1 MISSMRLDQ
10 LRRVEWIVAVLL
22 SLMVL
27 FLIAVRVN
35 HAGALWRDECAVVQ
49 LARMPDV
56 SDITR
61 NFQHEAFPVPFPI
74 LIRGYTNL
82 FSASDTSLR
91 VFGAAVGLALLCALW
106 LSARYAGDGLPIV
119 SLSLLGLNTTFLIWG
134 LTIRGYGL
142 GSIFAIL
149 TFGLFAALL
158 GKPSSATVVAAVLLA
173 IAAVQCLV
181 HNLVLVF
188 ALAMSAT
195 VICLL
200 RRDARSMALFLAILA
215 LCALSFLPYLNAY
228 TSGSPWSIVAES
240 PLTFRSLSQ
249 QFILATGDPSSAF
262 ASCWAIAFLVLLS
275 ATTLRLYHL
284 RRRPPTSEWDLLL
297 YLLLVPLIA
306 AVGYYLFLHLLNY
319 LARPWYFLAL
329 LSILAVSLDG
339 LASSRLTVKWIRVSR
354 LLVALAALAVLPFYV
369 WPKIIERQSN
379 IDVVAKKVT
388 ELAKPADLIVVAPWQ
403 YGISFNRYYRG
414 ATPWITLPKI
424 ADLRVHRYDLFREKM
439 VSPHPIDDVLEEVR
453 RALAAGNRVW
463 FVGGLTQLQENA
475 VPRFLSPA
483 PDPTSGWD
491 NRAYNRSWLDQLS
504 AFVRAHGE
512 RGHTVPL
519 PSASPVNELEN
530 VPLMV
535 VEGWQ

>member
-1 MISSMRLDQ
+1 MISSTGLDQ

-27 FLIAVRVN
+27 FFIAVRVN

-61 NFQHEAFPVPFPI
+61 NFQHEAFPIPFPI

-82 FSASDTSLR
+82 FGDTDSSLR
-91 VFGAAVGLALLCALW
+91 VFGAGVGSALVCALW
-106 LSARYAGDGLPIV
+106 LSARCAGDGLPII

-142 GSIFAIL
+142 GSVFVIL
-149 TFGLFAALL
+149 VFGLFAALL
-158 GKPSSATVVAAVLLA
+158 GKPSPATMVAAVLLS

-188 ALAMSAT
+188 ALTISVT

-200 RRDARSMALFLAILA
+200 RRDARNMAIFLAILA
-215 LCALSFLPYLNAY
+215 LCGISFLPYLNAY

-240 PLTFRSLSQ
+240 PLTFRSLSK
-249 QFILATGDPSSAF
+249 QFILATGDPRSAF
-262 ASCWAIAFLVLLS
+262 APCWAIAFLVLLS
-275 ATTLRLYHL
+275 AATLRLYHL
-284 RRRPPTSEWDLLL
+284 RRGRPTPEWEILL
-297 YLLLVPLIA
+297 YLMLVPVIA
-306 AVGYYLFLHLLNY
+306 TVGYYLFLHLLNY

-339 LASSRLTVKWIRVSR
+339 LAARLLSFKWIRLSR
-354 LLVALAALAVLPFYV
+354 LLFALAALAILPFYV

-379 IDVVAKKVT
+379 IDVVAKRVT
-388 ELAKPADLIVVAPWQ
+388 ELAKPVDLIVVAPWQ
-403 YGISFNRYYRG
+403 YGISFNRYYKG
-414 ATPWITLPKI
+414 AARWITLPKI
-424 ADLRVHRYDLFREKM
+424 ADLRFHRYDLFREKM
-439 VSPHPIDDVLEEVR
+439 VSPHPIDDVLEEVQR
-453 RALAAGNRVW
+453 GLAAGNRVW
-463 FVGGLTQLQENA
+463 FVGGLTQLQEND

-491 NRAYNRSWLDQLS
+491 NRAYNRSWLEQLS

-512 RGHTVPL
+512 HGQTVPL
-519 PSASPVNELEN
+519 PSTSPVNELEN

-535 VEGWQ
+535 VDGWQ

>member
-1 MISSMRLDQ
+1 
-10 LRRVEWIVAVLL
+10 
-22 SLMVL
+22 MVL

-56 SDITR
+56 SDITQ
-61 NFQHEAFPVPFPI
+61 NFQHEAFPIPFPI

-82 FSASDTSLR
+82 FGDSDTSLR
-91 VFGAAVGLALLCALW
+91 AFGAAVGLALVCALW
-106 LSARYAGDGLPIV
+106 LSARYAGDGLPII

-142 GSIFAIL
+142 GSVFVIL
-149 TFGLFAALL
+149 AFGLFAAALL
-158 GKPSSATVVAAVLLA
+158 GKPSPATVIAAVLLS

-181 HNLVLVF
+181 YNLVLLF
-188 ALAMSAT
+188 ALAMSVT

-200 RRDARSMALFLAILA
+200 RRDARNMAIFLAILA
-215 LCALSFLPYLNAY
+215 LCAISFLPYLNAY

-240 PLTFRSLSQ
+240 PLTFRSLSK
-249 QFILATGDPSSAF
+249 QFILATGDPNLAF
-262 ASCWAIAFLVLLS
+262 TFCWAIAFLVLL
-275 ATTLRLYHL
+275 AAATLRLSHL
-284 RRRPPTSEWDLLL
+284 RRRRPSSEWDILL
-297 YLLLVPLIA
+297 YLMLVPVIA
-306 AVGYYLFLHLLNY
+306 TVGYYLFLHLLNY

-339 LASSRLTVKWIRVSR
+339 LAASLSLKWIRLFR
-354 LLVALAALAVLPFYV
+354 LLLALAALAILPFYV

-379 IDVVAKKVT
+379 IDAVARKVMEVAKPV
-388 ELAKPADLIVVAPWQ
+388 DLIVVAPWQ

-414 ATPWITLPKI
+414 AAPWITLPKI

-439 VSPHPIDDVLEEVR
+439 VSPHPIDDVLGDVQ
-453 RALAAGNRVW
+453 RALTAGNRVW
-463 FVGGLTQLQENA
+463 FVGGLTQLQENDM
-475 VPRFLSPA
+475 PRFLSPA

-491 NRAYNRSWLDQLS
+491 NRAYNRSWLEQLS

-512 RGHTVPL
+512 RGQTVPL

-535 VEGWQ
+535 VDGWQ

>member
-1 MISSMRLDQ
+1 
-10 LRRVEWIVAVLL
+10 
-22 SLMVL
+22 MVL

-61 NFQHEAFPVPFPI
+61 NFQHEAFPIPFPI

-82 FSASDTSLR
+82 FGDTDSSLR
-91 VFGAAVGLALLCALW
+91 VFGAAVGSALVCALW
-106 LSARYAGDGLPIV
+106 LSAKCAGDGLPII

-142 GSIFAIL
+142 GSVFVIL
-149 TFGLFAALL
+149 VFGLFAAFL
-158 GKPSSATVVAAVLLA
+158 GKPSPATMVAAVLLS

-188 ALAMSAT
+188 ALTISVT

-200 RRDARSMALFLAILA
+200 RRDARNMAIFLAILA
-215 LCALSFLPYLNAY
+215 LCGISFLPYLNAY

-240 PLTFRSLSQ
+240 PLTFRSLSK
-249 QFILATGDPSSAF
+249 QFILATGDPRSAF
-262 ASCWAIAFLVLLS
+262 APCWAIAFLVLLS
-275 ATTLRLYHL
+275 AATLRLYHL
-284 RRRPPTSEWDLLL
+284 RRGRPTPEWEILL
-297 YLLLVPLIA
+297 YLMLVPVIA
-306 AVGYYLFLHLLNY
+306 TVGYYLFLHLLNY

-339 LASSRLTVKWIRVSR
+339 LAARLLSFKWIRLSR
-354 LLVALAALAVLPFYV
+354 LLFALAALAILPFYV

-379 IDVVAKKVT
+379 IDVVAKRVT
-388 ELAKPADLIVVAPWQ
+388 ELAKPVDLIVVAPWQ
-403 YGISFNRYYRG
+403 YGISFNRYYKG
-414 ATPWITLPKI
+414 AARWITLPKI
-424 ADLRVHRYDLFREKM
+424 ADLRFHRYDLFREKM
-439 VSPHPIDDVLEEVR
+439 VSPHPIDDVLEEVQR
-453 RALAAGNRVW
+453 GLAAGNRVW
-463 FVGGLTQLQENA
+463 FVGGLTQLQEND

-491 NRAYNRSWLDQLS
+491 NRAYNRSWLEQLS

-512 RGHTVPL
+512 RGQTVPL
-519 PSASPVNELEN
+519 PSTSPVNELEN

-535 VEGWQ
+535 VDGWQ

>member
-1 MISSMRLDQ
+1 MISSIRLDQ

-61 NFQHEAFPVPFPI
+61 NFQHEAFPIPFPI

-82 FSASDTSLR
+82 FGDSDTSLR
-91 VFGAAVGLALLCALW
+91 AFGAAVGLALVCALW
-106 LSARYAGDGLPIV
+106 LSARYAGDGLPII

-142 GSIFAIL
+142 GAVFVIL
-149 TFGLFAALL
+149 AFGLFAALL
-158 GKPSSATVVAAVLLA
+158 GKPSPTTVVAAVLLS

-181 HNLVLVF
+181 YNLVLLF
-188 ALAMSAT
+188 ALAMSVT
-195 VICLL
+195 VISLL
-200 RRDARSMALFLAILA
+200 RRDPRNMAISLAILA
-215 LCALSFLPYLNAY
+215 LCAISFLPYVNAY

-240 PLTFRSLSQ
+240 PLTFRSLSK
-249 QFILATGDPSSAF
+249 QFILATGDPNLAF
-262 ASCWAIAFLVLLS
+262 AFCWAIAFLVSLS
-275 ATTLRLYHL
+275 AATLRLSQL
-284 RRRPPTSEWDLLL
+284 RRRRPNSEWDILL
-297 YLLLVPLIA
+297 YLMLVPVIA
-306 AVGYYLFLHLLNY
+306 TVGYYLFLHLLNY

-339 LASSRLTVKWIRVSR
+339 LAASLSLKWIRLFR
-354 LLVALAALAVLPFYV
+354 LLLALAALAILPFYV

-379 IDVVAKKVT
+379 IDAVARKVT
-388 ELAKPADLIVVAPWQ
+388 ELAKPVDLIVVAPWQ
-403 YGISFNRYYRG
+403 YGVSFNRYYKG
-414 ATPWITLPKI
+414 AAPWITLPKI

-439 VSPHPIDDVLEEVR
+439 VSPHPIDDVLEDVQ
-453 RALAAGNRVW
+453 RALTAGNRVW
-463 FVGGLTQLQENA
+463 FVGGLTQLQENDM
-475 VPRFLSPA
+475 PRFLSPA

-491 NRAYNRSWLDQLS
+491 NRAYNRSWLEQLS

-512 RGHTVPL
+512 RGQTVPL

-535 VEGWQ
+535 VDGWQ

>member
-1 MISSMRLDQ
+1 MISSIRLDQ

-22 SLMVL
+22 SLMIL

-49 LARMPDV
+49 LARMPHV

-61 NFQHEAFPVPFPI
+61 NFQHEAFPITFPI

-82 FSASDTSLR
+82 FGASDTSLR
-91 VFGAAVGLALLCALW
+91 VFGAAVGLALVCALW
-106 LSARYAGDGLPIV
+106 LCARWSGDGLPII
-119 SLSLLGLNTTFLIWG
+119 SLPFLGLSTTFLIWG

-142 GSIFAIL
+142 GSVLIVL
-149 TFGLFAALL
+149 VFGLFVLLLRKSSLAIIVAAALA
-158 GKPSSATVVAAVLLA
+158 S

-188 ALAMSAT
+188 ALAMSVA

-200 RRDARSMALFLAILA
+200 RRDARNTAIFLAILA
-215 LCALSFLPYLNAY
+215 LCAISFLPYLNAY
-228 TSGSPWSIVAES
+228 TSGSSWSIVAES
-240 PLTFRSLSQ
+240 PVTFRSLSK

-262 ASCWAIAFLVLLS
+262 ASCWGIAFLVLLS
-275 ATTLRLYHL
+275 AATLRLYHL
-284 RRRPPTSEWDLLL
+284 RPRRPTSEWDVLL
-297 YLLLVPLIA
+297 YLILAPVIA
-306 AVGYYLFLHLLNY
+306 TVGYYLFLHLLNY

-339 LASSRLTVKWIRVSR
+339 LAASLLNLKWIRLSR
-354 LLVALAALAVLPFYV
+354 LLFAFAALTILPFNA
-369 WPKIIERQSN
+369 WPKVVERQSN

-388 ELAKPADLIVVAPWQ
+388 ELAQPVDLIVVAPWQ
-403 YGISFNRYYRG
+403 YGISFNRYYKGTAR
-414 ATPWITLPKI
+414 WITLPKM

-439 VSPHPIDDVLEEVR
+439 VSSHPIDDVLEEIQ

-463 FVGGLTQLQENA
+463 FVGGLTQLQEND

-491 NRAYNRSWLDQLS
+491 NRAYNRSWLEQLS

-512 RGHTVPL
+512 RGQTVPL
-519 PSASPVNELEN
+519 PSASAVNELEN

-535 VEGWQ
+535 VDGWQ

>member
-1 MISSMRLDQ
+1 MISSIRLDR

-49 LARMPDV
+49 LAKMPDV

-82 FSASDTSLR
+82 FGASDTSLR

-106 LSARYAGDGLPIV
+106 LSARCAGDGLPIV

-142 GSIFAIL
+142 GSVFIIL
-149 TFGLFAALL
+149 AFGLFAALL
-158 GKPSSATVVAAVLLA
+158 SKPSLATVVAAVLLS

-181 HNLVLVF
+181 YNLVLVF
-188 ALAMSAT
+188 GLAMSVT

-200 RRDARSMALFLAILA
+200 RRDARSMAIFLAILA
-215 LCALSFLPYLNAY
+215 LCAISFLPYLNAY

-240 PLTFRSLSQ
+240 PLTFRSLSK
-249 QFILATGDPSSAF
+249 QFILATGDPNLAF
-262 ASCWAIAFLVLLS
+262 AACWAIAFLLLLS
-275 ATTLRLYHL
+275 AAILRLYHL
-284 RRRPPTSEWDLLL
+284 RRGRPAPEWDILL
-297 YLLLVPLIA
+297 YLMLVPAIA
-306 AVGYYLFLHLLNY
+306 TVGYYLFLQLLNY
-319 LARPWYFLAL
+319 LAQPWYFLAL

-339 LASSRLTVKWIRVSR
+339 LAASLLSLKWIRVSR
-354 LLVALAALAVLPFYV
+354 LLFALAALAILPFYV

-379 IDVVAKKVT
+379 IDIVAKNVM
-388 ELAKPADLIVVAPWQ
+388 ELAKPVDLIVVAPWQ
-403 YGISFNRYYRG
+403 YGISFNRYYKG
-414 ATPWITLPKI
+414 AAPWITLPKI
-424 ADLRVHRYDLFREKM
+424 ADLRVHRYDLVREKM
-439 VSPHPIDDVLEEVR
+439 VSPHPIDDVLEEVQ
-453 RALAAGNRVW
+453 RALAAGDRVW
-463 FVGGLTQLQENA
+463 FVGGLTQLQENN

-491 NRAYNRSWLDQLS
+491 NRAYNRSWLEQLS
-504 AFVRAHGE
+504 AFVRDHGE
-512 RGHTVPL
+512 RGQTVPL
-519 PSASPVNELEN
+519 PVAGPVNELEN

-535 VEGWQ
+535 VDGWQ